1 MAIRQ
6 QLKAALAS
14 VTASRWVVAWS
25 GGADSTALLHAL
37 IQLNLPQP
45 ILAIHVNHQL
55 QANSSLWSEQCRRTA
70 AQWGV
75 AFHAVD
81 VAVVASGKGV
91 EAAAR
96 DARYDAF
103 EALLEAG
110 DVLLQGHH
118 ADDQL
123 ETMVFRTLRGEGL
136 VGLSGIPEQREIGQ
150 AHLLRPLLFCSRADI
165 EEYVAA
171 QALAVIHDPSNQSRQ
186 FSRNQIR
193 HDVIPTLKTFEPM
206 AAEHAA
212 ASAKYLQQTREAMRE
227 LLGVYHEEHTGRDRW
242 GWWCKPIEAM
252 SDQSVWVHHW
262 ISSGLQLSISGK
274 LVREIVNLLYLDVDR
289 RGEVRLG
296 GSGCFYSYD
305 GRLYF
310 VKADSNNWSNELPA
324 RIAGY
329 GENYQVEVATS
340 GLRLLPNAYEVRLVE
355 AAGKILP
362 AGRKGRR
369 KLKKYYQDIRVPW
382 FARGRLPGLF
392 YQGELAAIAD
402 ILVCEGYQAQEGE
415 VGWLLHHE
423 FD

>member
-6 QLKAALAS
+6 QLKAALTS
-14 VTASRWVVAWS
+14 VSASRWVVAWS
-25 GGADSTALLHAL
+25 GGVDSTALLHAL

-45 ILAIHVNHQL
+45 ILAIHINHQL
-55 QANSSLWSEQCRRTA
+55 QPQSSIWSAKCRQLA
-70 AQWGV
+70 EQWGV
-75 AFHAVD
+75 NFHSVD
-81 VAVVASGKGV
+81 VSVVASGKGV

-103 EALLEAG
+103 EALLESG
-110 DVLLQGHH
+110 DILLQGHH

-123 ETMVFRTLRGEGL
+123 ETLVFRTLRGEGL
-136 VGLSGIPEQREIGQ
+136 VGLSGIPERREIGL
-150 AHLLRPLLFCSRADI
+150 AKLLRPLLCCSRAEIDD
-165 EEYVAA
+165 YVSANE
-171 QALAVIHDPSNQSRQ
+171 LSVIHDPSNHSRK

-193 HDVIPTLKTFEPM
+193 HDVIPTLKAFEPM
-206 AAEHAA
+206 AAELAA
-212 ASAKYLQQTREAMRE
+212 ASAKYLQQSREALRE
-227 LLGVYHEEHTGRDRW
+227 LLCVYHDEQTGRDRW

-252 SDQSVWVHHW
+252 SDQSVWIHHW
-262 ISSGLQLSISGK
+262 ISSVLQLSISGK
-274 LVREIVNLLYLDVDR
+274 LVREIVNLLDLDVDR

-296 GSGCFYSYD
+296 ALGCFYAYE

-310 VKADSNNWSNELPA
+310 VMANSKDWTNELPV
-324 RIAGY
+324 RIGGH
-329 GENYQVEVATS
+329 GEHYRVEATTS
-340 GLRLLPNAYEVRLVE
+340 GLRLSPNAYEIRLVE

-415 VGWLLHHE
+415 VGWLLHHQ